1 MGVKDKPLITKEDL
15 VDAISRHFVLEMKVD
30 QNEEI
35 SKFLSLKR
43 EEARIDIVHPG
54 VRNQRNNRPHRSR
67 PTR

>member
-1 MGVKDKPLITKEDL
+1 MGAKDKPLITKEDL

-54 VRNQRNNRPHRSR
+54 VRN
-67 PTR
+67 